1 MMIWCLIKTRDNP
14 WLISHMQSAKSDNG
28 YFSMKGNTHT
38 MCIACNLLGSFSL
51 KGLCSSTIINLKIWF
66 LDWLLKL
73 IFCQAAAALKFR
85 STMFSFISCLLS
97 WKNENTTLLP
107 KKLWTNSHQ
116 AESWIWKLLKVVLHF
131 IDIFSISVEYEVIQF
146 ENFSCAINS
155 QSECQTSK
163 CMH

>member
-1 MMIWCLIKTRDNP
+1 MIWCLIKTRDNP

-73 IFCQAAAALKFR
+73 IFCQVAAAWKFR

-97 WKNENTTLLP
+97 WKMKIRHCCQKSFEQIVTKPNLEFLY
-107 KKLWTNSHQ
+107 Q
-116 AESWIWKLLKVVLHF
+116 LLKVVLHF

>member
-1 MMIWCLIKTRDNP
+1 MRSLRCANAYSESLKDNCRLMNNPKLHQITTDIQYYDMMIHWQMMIWCLIKTRDNP

-51 KGLCSSTIINLKIWF
+51 KGFCSSTIIKLKIWF

-97 WKNENTTLLP
+97 LKKWK
-107 KKLWTNSHQ
+107 
-116 AESWIWKLLKVVLHF
+116 
-131 IDIFSISVEYEVIQF
+131 
-146 ENFSCAINS
+146 
-155 QSECQTSK
+155 
-163 CMH
+163 

>member
-38 MCIACNLLGSFSL
+38 MCIACNLLRSFSL
-51 KGLCSSTIINLKIWF
+51 KGLCSSIIIDLKIWF

-73 IFCQAAAALKFR
+73 IFCQVTAAWKFR

-97 WKNENTTLLP
+97 LKKWKYNIVA
-107 KKLWTNSHQ
+107 KKNWTNSHQ
-116 AESWIWKLLKVVLHF
+116 AESWIF
-131 IDIFSISVEYEVIQF
+131 ISVVESSLAFHRHVF
-146 ENFSCAINS
+146 D
-155 QSECQTSK
+155 
-163 CMH
+163 